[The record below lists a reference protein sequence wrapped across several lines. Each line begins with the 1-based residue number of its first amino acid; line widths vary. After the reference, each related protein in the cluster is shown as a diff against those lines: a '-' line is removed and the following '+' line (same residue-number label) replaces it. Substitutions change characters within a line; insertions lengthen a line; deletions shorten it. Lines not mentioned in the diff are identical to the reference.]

1 MIHRFKYLLI
11 FSYIFSS
18 LFGLNGIVQI
28 LEDYQKGELTL
39 EESLIYQVAR
49 LKSDPILPDRY
60 KNSEPIKCGTPVLK
74 ALMEN
79 YHKLSPSGKEILSK
93 MGVNFNG
100 LSPTFPRPSDL
111 DLHYDSGIFRFHY
124 TLTGEDAV
132 DLTDDDNDGIP
143 DYINTV
149 DSVFTEV
156 YEMEIDTFSFVEPPS
171 DSWYPYYVDNG
182 GNGLYDIY
190 ISKLSP
196 GYYGWVMPESYA
208 FHNSGDNEKS
218 PDITEQNALTSYMEI
233 RNNYNGF
240 QNTEIENI
248 QVTAAH
254 EFFHAIQFGYDGWEK
269 TWLLEATAV
278 WMEDEVFDDVNDYYQ
293 YLQIW
298 FNEPNVALDYSPYHN
313 YNPNYNPEFDTG
325 GNSRHWYGS
334 CIFFRYISEHIGDYS
349 LIRTIFENSILY
361 NSYEADYTITTI
373 DEILSKHGSDFKETL
388 QKMAVANRVL
398 SSDPIVGEYS
408 YEEAENYKAYGVE
421 LNIEASI
428 SIPDSPYAYISDDN
442 LMRYASH
449 YLQINPVNIPIEVT
463 FFPDDL
469 SSSFQVSGILEKK
482 GGEVMVI
489 PIGTSRILPGSDYI
503 DEITISVMADDTK
516 GLTNSYS
523 LVLSKYPEGIVLYPC
538 YPNPFWDTTT
548 FSFYIPHQEQV
559 SLILYDILGRR
570 VDEIV
575 NKEYIKGYNM
585 VSFTHRYLPSGIYI
599 AQIKTGNTIKNQKI
613 TLIK

>member
-18 LFGLNGIVQI
+18 LFGLNGNVQI

-39 EESLIYQVAR
+39 EESLIYQIAR

-60 KNSEPIKCGTPVLK
+60 KSSEPIKCGTPVLK

-100 LSPTFPRPSDL
+100 LFPTFPRPSDL
-111 DLHYDSGIFRFHY
+111 DKHHDSGIFRFHY
-124 TLTGEDAV
+124 TLSGNDAV
-132 DLTDDDNDGIP
+132 DPADTSNDGIP
-143 DYINTV
+143 DYINYV
-149 DSVFTEV
+149 DSAFTKA
-156 YEMEIDTFSFVEPPS
+156 YETEITTYGFVEPPS
-171 DSWYPYYVDNG
+171 DSWYPNYVDNG

-278 WMEDEVFDDVNDYYQ
+278 WMEDEVYDDVNDYYL
-293 YLQIW
+293 YLIDW
-298 FNEPNVALDYSPYHN
+298 FEEPHLALDLDS
-313 YNPNYNPEFDTG
+313 D
-325 GNSRHWYGS
+325 HWYGS
-334 CIFFRYISEHIGDYS
+334 CIFFRYITEHLGDFSIIRKIFQNSVNYDSQSNDYS
-349 LIRTIFENSILY
+349 IL
-361 NSYEADYTITTI
+361 TI

-388 QKMAVANRVL
+388 QKMAVANQVL

-408 YEEAENYKAYGVE
+408 YEEAEDYKENGIE
-421 LNIEASI
+421 LRIEESI
-428 SIPDSPYAYISDDN
+428 SLSDTTYNYFNDDN

-449 YLQINPVNIPIEVT
+449 YFSVTPVNTT
-463 FFPDDL
+463 FLVSFSPVDG
-469 SSSFQVSGILEKK
+469 SSSFQVSSVIQNKS
-482 GGEVMVI
+482 GEISVI
-489 PIGTSRILPGSDYI
+489 PIGTSTIIPGSEEAEQVRIVVVSNDTIGSTNDY
-503 DEITISVMADDTK
+503 TLS
-516 GLTNSYS
+516 LTSEVPIPETLTLYS
-523 LVLSKYPEGIVLYPC
+523 N
-538 YPNPFWDTTT
+538 YPNPFNKTTT
-548 FSFYIPHQEQV
+548 FQFFLPLSEPVTLTIF
-559 SLILYDILGRR
+559 DILGRR
-570 VDEIV
+570 ADEI
-575 NKEYIKGYNM
+575 
-585 VSFTHRYLPSGIYI
+585 YLGNLVEGFNYVTYEGQHISSGVYV
-599 AQIKTGNTIKNQKI
+599 AQFKSSNQVESKKI

>member
-1 MIHRFKYLLI
+1 M
-11 FSYIFSS
+11 
-18 LFGLNGIVQI
+18 NGIDQI
-28 LEDYQKGELTL
+28 LEDYQKGDLTL

-100 LSPTFPRPSDL
+100 LFPTFPRPSDL
-111 DLHYDSGIFRFHY
+111 DKHHDSGIFRFHY
-124 TLTGEDAV
+124 TLSGNDAV
-132 DLTDDDNDGIP
+132 DPADTSNDGIP
-143 DYINTV
+143 DYINYV
-149 DSVFTEV
+149 DSAFTKA
-156 YEMEIDTFSFVEPPS
+156 YETEITTYGFVEPPS
-171 DSWYPYYVDNG
+171 DSWYPNYVDNG

-408 YEEAENYKAYGVE
+408 YEEAEDYKVYGIE
-421 LNIEASI
+421 LHIEESI
-428 SIPDSPYAYISDDN
+428 SLSDTTYNYFNDDN

-449 YLQINPVNIPIEVT
+449 YFSVTPVNTT
-463 FFPDDL
+463 FLVSFSPVDG
-469 SSSFQVSGILEKK
+469 SSSFQVSSVIQNKS
-482 GGEVMVI
+482 GEISVI
-489 PIGTSRILPGSDYI
+489 PIGTSTIIPGSEEAEQVRIVVVSNDTIGSTNDY
-503 DEITISVMADDTK
+503 TLS
-516 GLTNSYS
+516 LTSEVPIPETLTLYS
-523 LVLSKYPEGIVLYPC
+523 N
-538 YPNPFWDTTT
+538 YPNPFNKTTT
-548 FSFYIPHQEQV
+548 FQFFLPLSEPVTLTIF
-559 SLILYDILGRR
+559 DILGRR
-570 VDEIV
+570 ADEI
-575 NKEYIKGYNM
+575 
-585 VSFTHRYLPSGIYI
+585 YLGNLVEGFNYVTYEGQHISSGVYV
-599 AQIKTGNTIKNQKI
+599 AQFKSSNQVESKKI